1 MSADPRASRVA
12 VVADSLFVARLD
24 ELRDAGWGVI
34 QLPPATIEPTIARE
48 WIAQA
53 AEQVAEYQRTGYA
66 VSLLDDGAWAEELG
80 EHGLATLPVFP
91 APT

>member
-12 VVADSLFVARLD
+12 VVADSLFTARLD

-34 QLPPATIEPTIARE
+34 QLPPASLEPGIARE

-53 AEQVAEYQRTGYA
+53 AEQVAEYQRTGYT
-66 VSLLDDGAWAEELG
+66 VSLLDDGAWADELG
-80 EHGLATLPVFP
+80 EHGLATLPAFP
-91 APT
+91 PPM